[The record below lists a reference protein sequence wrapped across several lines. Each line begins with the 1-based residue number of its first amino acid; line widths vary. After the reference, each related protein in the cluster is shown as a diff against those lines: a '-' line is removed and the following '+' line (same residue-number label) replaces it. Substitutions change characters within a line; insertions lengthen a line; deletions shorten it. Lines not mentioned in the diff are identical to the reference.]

1 MTSIAFPPTVVSRR
15 TLLAGGLGALG
26 LGLTGCGRSGDSRL
40 RATWWG
46 DPGLNEAVL
55 TAVRA
60 YEAAHGGP
68 AVHSE
73 FLPWDGYWD
82 KLATQTAGKSEPDL
96 IMQAGTYL
104 PEYVPRHVLLDL
116 NPHLGQQIRVDDID
130 RGVRDIGTYD
140 GGTYA
145 LIAAINSP
153 TVIVNRSLLERAGLE
168 MPEHDWTWPD
178 LQRLCA
184 GVARELGDD
193 GYGIQD
199 AGGDLISFQVW
210 ARQRGVELFDGGE
223 LAITPDHLSEW
234 LTFWDELRA
243 DGSAPP
249 AVVTA
254 ESGGDIS
261 QSPIV
266 AGSAAFMIGWNQ
278 DLGAI
283 ASLAEDDFH
292 LVLLP
297 GISGGQ
303 PGQWLNAANMWAASA
318 HTEHV
323 DDVAALIDF
332 LINDEAAIDALGTRL
347 GVPPLARARDRV
359 RETVD
364 ETDLRSLDYIEVVE
378 KHSRPLP
385 ELWPRGFTE
394 LRNLL
399 PRLNENIGFGER
411 SIADAV
417 DQFFAETERVLT

>member
-1 MTSIAFPPTVVSRR
+1 MA
-15 TLLAGGLGALG
+15 ALG
-26 LGLTGCGRSGDSRL
+26 MGLAGCGRSGDGRV

-46 DPGLNEAVL
+46 DPSLNEAVV
-55 TAVRA
+55 TAISA

-68 AVHSE
+68 AIHSE

-116 NPHLGQQIRVDDID
+116 DPHLGQQIRVDDID
-130 RGVRDIGTYD
+130 IGVRDIGADD

-153 TVIVNRSLLERAGLE
+153 TVIVNRSLLRRAGVE
-168 MPEHDWTWPD
+168 VPDRTWTWSD
-178 LQRLCA
+178 LRRLS
-184 GVARELGDD
+184 REVTGHLGQG
-193 GYGIQD
+193 GYAIHD

-210 ARQRGVELFDGGE
+210 VRQRGVELFDTGR
-223 LAITPDHLSEW
+223 LAITPDHLTEW
-234 LTFWDELRA
+234 LTLWDDLRA

-254 ESGGDIS
+254 ESGGDLS
-261 QSPIV
+261 QSPLV
-266 AGSAAFMIGWNQ
+266 AGRAAFMIGWNQ
-278 DLGAI
+278 DLAAV
-283 ASLAEDDFH
+283 ASLAEDDFD

-297 GISGGQ
+297 GVPGGKD
-303 PGQWLNAANMWAASA
+303 GQWLNAANMWAASS

-323 DDVAALIDF
+323 DHVTSLIDF
-332 LINDEAAIDALGTRL
+332 LINDDSAIDALGTRL
-347 GVPPLARARDRV
+347 GVPPSARARDRV
-359 RETVD
+359 RDTVD
-364 ETDLRSLDYIEVVE
+364 ETDRRSLDYIELVQ